1 MWGSDYPRTITA
13 ITYRM
18 SCDFIIKSN
27 LLTEEEKTLFLG
39 ENARK
44 FYCFNNLQDLPY
56 IKNMS
61 E

>member
-1 MWGSDYPRTITA
+1 
-13 ITYRM
+13 M
-18 SCDFIIKSN
+18 SYDFVLKSG
-27 LLTEEEKTLFLG
+27 LLSEEEKTLFLG

-44 FYCFNNLQDLPY
+44 FYRFGNLIDLPY